1 MKIYNCHLALPRQ
14 VLRRTW
20 KVRRE
25 NELSRVSGLGK
36 LTSLESENIK
46 QKFRMTLT
54 LILSLQTDASQQIV
68 ALDNIFNSCTAL
80 AVVLL
85 LAFSFLWQLVS
96 GRGLSAVPGDFCICR
111 ITNSQTPS
119 QAII

>member
-1 MKIYNCHLALPRQ
+1 MPRQ

-80 AVVLL
+80 EVVLL
-85 LAFSFLWQLVS
+85 APFSFLWQLVA
-96 GRGLSAVPGDFCICR
+96 GRGRSAVPGDFCICR

-119 QAII
+119 QAIIQ